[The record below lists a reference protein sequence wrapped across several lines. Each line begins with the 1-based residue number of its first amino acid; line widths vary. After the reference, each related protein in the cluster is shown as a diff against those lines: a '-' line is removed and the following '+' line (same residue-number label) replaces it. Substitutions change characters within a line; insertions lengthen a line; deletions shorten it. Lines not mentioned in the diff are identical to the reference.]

1 MLWPKHKRNSQV
13 TPTRPTKYPHG
24 TFVETEKG
32 YFYIREDA
40 KRYRV
45 ISDRV
50 LQSWAPHRVAKSSEA
65 ALAGYR
71 IVARLKFRNGSL
83 IWSLSD
89 GKMYL
94 IENGKRRHV
103 VSPDALSII
112 GAVQDEALV
121 VSSEEIQLHEIGEEL
136 A

>member
-1 MLWPKHKRNSQV
+1 MLWRRRKAQSKIPS
-13 TPTRPTKYPHG
+13 RPTKYPHG

-32 YFYIREDA
+32 YFYIRDDA

-45 ISDRV
+45 ISERV

-65 ALAGYR
+65 ALANYR
-71 IVARLKFRNGSL
+71 IAARLKFRNGSL

-89 GKMYL
+89 GKLYL

-103 VSPDALSII
+103 VSPDALNRI
-112 GAVQDEALV
+112 GAVQDDALV

-136 A
+136 S